1 VVPQALR
8 TAFLDAVH
16 AGAISGHPGIE
27 RTRERLQEIAYWK
40 GWTKDV
46 YAYVQRCP
54 VCATHR
60 PGPRRKQGTMQ
71 QALPCDV
78 MQKVHVDFVGPFP
91 TSKRGSKYLLTAICG
106 FTKYL
111 VCVPI
116 RDKVSVTVAE
126 ALMRH
131 LYLIYGPPEISVH
144 DQGGEFWSDVMT
156 RLAALLD
163 IQPSKITSHRPNS
176 NGVVERVHSTLHS
189 MLGKLVN
196 ENQRNWCE
204 IVPYVTYA
212 YNTTSHGTTSFSPFY
227 LMYLRRARTPIE
239 LLYNL
244 PLETQYENEDAYV
257 SEASERMRKAFQVV
271 RKQLN
276 ANFERAKRRYDE

>member
-1 VVPQALR
+1 MKL
-8 TAFLDAVH
+8 
-16 AGAISGHPGIE
+16 
-27 RTRERLQEIAYWK
+27 
-40 GWTKDV
+40 
-46 YAYVQRCP
+46 
-54 VCATHR
+54 
-60 PGPRRKQGTMQ
+60 RKQGEMQ
-71 QALPCDV
+71 QALACDV
-78 MQKVHVDFVGPFP
+78 MQKVHVDLMGPFP
-91 TSKRGSKYLLTAICG
+91 KSKKGYKYLLTAICG

-116 RDKVSVTVAE
+116 RDKVSLTVAD
-126 ALMRH
+126 ALMKH
-131 LYLIYGPPEISVH
+131 LYLVYGAPEILVH

-163 IQPSKITSHRPNS
+163 IQPSKITRHRPNS

-196 ENQRNWCE
+196 DNQRNWCE

-212 YNTTSHGTTSFSPFY
+212 YNTTLHRTTSFSPFY

-244 PLETQYENEDAYV
+244 SLETRYENEDAYV
-257 SEASERMRKAFQVV
+257 SEASKKMRKAFQIV

-276 ANFERAKRRYDE
+276 ANSERAKRRYDERVLSCLAL